1 MSMMISYGIT
11 VMIFSNV
18 VVLVSLGI
26 GMVALLA
33 YLLTRP
39 SEVDDQLKKRRSYE
53 SRQLVN

>member
-11 VMIFSNV
+11 VMIVSNV

-39 SEVDDQLKKRRSYE
+39 SEVDDRLKEIRSYE
-53 SRQLVN
+53 LRQLVN